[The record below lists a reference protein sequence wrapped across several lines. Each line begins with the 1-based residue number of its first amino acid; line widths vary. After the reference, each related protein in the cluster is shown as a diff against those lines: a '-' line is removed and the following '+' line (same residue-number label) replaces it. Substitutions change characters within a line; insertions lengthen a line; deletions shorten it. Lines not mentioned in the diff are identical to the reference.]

1 MAGRRGVA
9 LIFVLML
16 MVALGLVA
24 AEVGRD
30 IRTEAAFT
38 TNLRARTVARYAAE
52 SGVEA
57 ALARFEMLLDSAT
70 TPAEQVA
77 LFRDLR
83 GQLAP
88 LQDVAVGDGRFE
100 VAAVDLNARIDLNR
114 TDAGSLERFLRQF
127 ANGDQARQIVTA
139 LRKQPLARIGELAD
153 VPGVGDALALRLA
166 PYVTVWGDGLIN
178 LNTAPES
185 VLAALPGIDAD
196 VARGAIQ
203 RRDAGE
209 AMAATALGPAG
220 APVPS
225 RLVTATPKRLL
236 IVARGWM
243 AGLPL
248 THEVQAV
255 YAISG
260 HHLELQAWQER
271 DL

>member
-1 MAGRRGVA
+1 MNRRGVA

-30 IRTEAAFT
+30 IRTEAALT

-57 ALARFEMLLDSAT
+57 AVARFETLLDSAT

-83 GQLAP
+83 ARLAP
-88 LQDVAVGDGRFE
+88 LQDVGVGDGRFE
-100 VAAVDLNARIDLNR
+100 VAAADLNARVDLNR
-114 TDAGSLERFLRQF
+114 TDPAALERFLRQF
-127 ANGDQARQIVTA
+127 ANADQARQIVTA
-139 LRKQPLARIGELAD
+139 LRHQRVARIGELAD
-153 VPGVGDALALRLA
+153 VPGVGDAMALRLA

-196 VARGAIQ
+196 AARGAVQ

-209 AMAATALGPAG
+209 SLAPSTALGPAG
-220 APVPS
+220 SPVPA
-225 RLVTATPKRLL
+225 RLVTATPRRLL
-236 IVARGWM
+236 IVARGWQ

-248 THEVQAV
+248 THEIQAV
-255 YAISG
+255 YAITG
-260 HHLELQAWQER
+260 NHLELQAWQER